1 MICAFID
8 ANRDEHGVEPICRVL
23 TEHRCPIAPSTYYDA
38 RNRPPSARTLRDEE
52 LKTVISAAHE
62 ENRSLYGA
70 HKIWIALR
78 RKGIDVARCTV
89 ERLMTE
95 LGLRGVLR
103 GRAPRTTVA
112 DPKADRAKDLVG
124 RNFNPVAPNR
134 LWVADFTYVHTL
146 AGWVYVA
153 FVIDAYARRI
163 LGWKASNRMT
173 TPLVLDAINQAI
185 WIRRGEGI
193 TDLSGVIHHN
203 DAGSQ
208 YTSVA
213 FTDRLIEVGIDASI
227 GIVGDAHDNS
237 LAESING
244 LYKTELIKRAG
255 PWRDAAHVEAE
266 TADYLHWF
274 NHDRLYEYCGDMPP
288 IECEQ
293 LHYSRHTGQQAS

>member
-1 MICAFID
+1 VICAFID

-134 LWVADFTYVHTL
+134 LWVADFKCRRRHLKSYADLRIMPMTSAMVCS
-146 AGWVYVA
+146 GKA
-153 FVIDAYARRI
+153 FGAVWSA
-163 LGWKASNRMT
+163 
-173 TPLVLDAINQAI
+173 
-185 WIRRGEGI
+185 
-193 TDLSGVIHHN
+193 
-203 DAGSQ
+203 
-208 YTSVA
+208 
-213 FTDRLIEVGIDASI
+213 
-227 GIVGDAHDNS
+227 
-237 LAESING
+237 
-244 LYKTELIKRAG
+244 
-255 PWRDAAHVEAE
+255 
-266 TADYLHWF
+266 
-274 NHDRLYEYCGDMPP
+274 
-288 IECEQ
+288 
-293 LHYSRHTGQQAS
+293 